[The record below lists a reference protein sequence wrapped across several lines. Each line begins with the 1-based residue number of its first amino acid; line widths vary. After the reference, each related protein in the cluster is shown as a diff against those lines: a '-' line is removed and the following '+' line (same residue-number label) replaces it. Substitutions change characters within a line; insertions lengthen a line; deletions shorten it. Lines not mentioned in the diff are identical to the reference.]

1 MYGCGT
7 RSYLYLKPGHFSSSI
22 EKIDE
27 SQCQHMISTY
37 SYTAPNYNIIN
48 GLRMNETVQT
58 SVLVA
63 GSVEEGG

>member
-1 MYGCGT
+1 
-7 RSYLYLKPGHFSSSI
+7 
-22 EKIDE
+22 
-27 SQCQHMISTY
+27 MISTY